1 MIGWLIRRGI
11 FAIPKSVRKERM
23 AENFDVFDFELDV
36 DDLAA
41 TVTLDQKASS
51 FLITVIP
58 DVSDTSRTE

>member
-1 MIGWLIRRGI
+1 
-11 FAIPKSVRKERM
+11 M
-23 AENFDVFDFELDV
+23 AENFDVFDFELDA

-51 FLITVIP
+51 FLITVTP

>member
-23 AENFDVFDFELDV
+23 AENFDVFDFELDA

-51 FLITVIP
+51 FLITVTP